1 MHLRKC
7 CSLRSLWRTTVSFF
21 YLHGDVITTHISL
34 LPWEKQ
40 ASVWRSEWTF
50 CGGEGSKPCSGLGP
64 PFAGYLWKCWG
75 KAKTPYTGHQF
86 PQFLIFQFF
95 PNPSSKFPSHS
106 SIWIMLACGRSL
118 IFYKPFRFY
127 QLIAP
132 PPRKT
137 ERKAFYD
144 ERNGSLKKLTGVPR

>member
-50 CGGEGSKPCSGLGP
+50 RGGEGSKPCSGLGP
-64 PFAGYLWKCWG
+64 PFAGNVGEKPKLHTQ
-75 KAKTPYTGHQF
+75 ATSF
-86 PQFLIFQFF
+86 
-95 PNPSSKFPSHS
+95 HS
-106 SIWIMLACGRSL
+106 SLFSSSFLTHLQSFLLTPPFGLCWLVGVWYFTNPFASINSL
-118 IFYKPFRFY
+118 
-127 QLIAP
+127 P
-132 PPRKT
+132 PTPRKT